1 MSSSYEMIVIPL
13 LAGIGGFAFVGFIW
27 NMVEGYFEEQR
38 KEQR

>member
-13 LAGIGGFAFVGFIW
+13 LAGIGGFAFVGLIW
-27 NMVEGYFEEQR
+27 NMVEGYFEEER